1 MSIYLIGVIV
11 AIMIVYI
18 LLSRQSKINCGD
30 FIACYCCI
38 LSSWTI
44 LVIIL
49 LVKLIYYF
57 KS

>member
-1 MSIYLIGVIV
+1 MSTYLIGVIV
-11 AIMIVYI
+11 AIMIIYI

>member
-30 FIACYCCI
+30 FIACYCCV

>member
-1 MSIYLIGVIV
+1 MGIYLMGVIV

>member
-1 MSIYLIGVIV
+1 MSTYLIGVIV
-11 AIMIVYI
+11 AIMIIYI

-30 FIACYCCI
+30 FIACYCCV

>member
-11 AIMIVYI
+11 AIMIVCV

-30 FIACYCCI
+30 FIACYCCV

-44 LVIIL
+44 LVIII

>member
-1 MSIYLIGVIV
+1 MSTYLIGVIV
-11 AIMIVYI
+11 AIMIVII
-18 LLSRQSKINCGD
+18 LLSRQSKINCGN
-30 FIACYCCI
+30 FIGCYCCV

-57 KS
+57 NS

>member
-1 MSIYLIGVIV
+1 MSTYLVGVIV
-11 AIMIVYI
+11 AIMIVII
-18 LLSRQSKINCGD
+18 LLSRQLKINCGD

>member
-1 MSIYLIGVIV
+1 MSTYLIGVIV
-11 AIMIVYI
+11 AIMIVCI

-30 FIACYCCI
+30 FIACYCCV
-38 LSSWTI
+38 LSSWSI
-44 LVIIL
+44 LLVII